1 MVRVRKDAGVTLGF
15 TALAFAVAFWQL
27 PGWATSDTKID
38 LYADPGRFLSSV
50 ASVWTNTGDLGEI
63 HSSQYGGYLWPM
75 GPFFALCH
83 AIGLSPWVAERLW
96 LGLILALAAWGILRL
111 LDVLI
116 GAPRGV
122 AHVVAAAVF
131 TFNPY
136 TVVFTART
144 SITLLGY
151 AALPWLLLIVHRGLR
166 VEPGAG
172 RLRSWWWPAAFAL
185 IFTSAG
191 GGVNAALVAFVLL
204 GPAALLIYE
213 PAMGHVPWRAARAFV
228 LRAALLSLL
237 VSLWWLM
244 DLLVQAR
251 YGINFLQYTEQ
262 PRTIW
267 GTNSITESLRLMGY
281 WTSYLGAGYPQARF
295 GYYSDSGTLLYN
307 VAVVGASLI
316 VPALACLGFVWTR
329 RLRYGPF
336 FLAMV
341 LLGVVVMSAGFPNGT
356 PLRQVMNWVYYH
368 VSLLSF
374 LRTVDKAAPVVAL
387 GIAGLLGLAADVA
400 WARMRTSRI
409 LTGGG
414 WQRAVLVAAPAALA
428 ALIALAAWPLFQGKA
443 IDRQLTWKQIPAAW
457 REAGRNLDAHLPAN
471 TRAVVLP
478 GQVFAFYKWGGTID
492 SILPRLTDK
501 PVAVRYETPYS
512 DLHADDLLLTI
523 DNLVQQGRLY
533 GGQLKP
539 LLGLIGAASVIS
551 GTDDD
556 TTRSGA
562 VDPSSAARALA
573 GQGLGAPRNYG
584 PLKTVPAAPGS
595 IDPPQQLAQV
605 RQFNL
610 SPGRGIVHVDQGPPT
625 VLDGSAQGLA
635 DLAAFGQLPAHAPI
649 FYAGDLSSHAIR
661 SDAAAGANIVITDS
675 NRRQVFSPQFTQQ
688 DFGPVL
694 TAGQPITA
702 DEATLNPFAA
712 KGTAAQTVTLIR
724 GAAALEAPSIYG
736 LNQFPELGPLAA
748 FDGNLN
754 TSWVPYP
761 NLPPAQRWV
770 QIDFSRPRDVPYID
784 VYPLVG
790 PQTTVKSVAIDGRI
804 VPVSPAG
811 TRISLHA
818 HAISSLRIALAR
830 VVRLNSNSGPG
841 GLREVR
847 IPGVHVS
854 AVLRPPLLASS
865 ALAGRD
871 LTHTSLTWLFAR
883 QTADDPLRANR
894 YVNEPVQNDP
904 ADAQDPEPL
913 IARQIASPAARAYT
927 ADARVTPGVNA
938 SDSAFDALAGVH
950 ASAAFTSSSRFENE
964 PRYRASGAF
973 DADPATAWVGLWI
986 RPFDP
991 APWIAWRTRRP
1002 LTVSRLQLTPARQ
1015 PVRRPTQ
1022 VSLSWPGGTSPP
1034 LTVGPGGAVV
1044 LPRAVRADAFRL
1056 TVLRA
1061 QFPAG
1066 LSASERA
1073 GRTVGIGTL
1082 SVPGLAP
1089 VSVPHAGAV
1098 RSACGAAALS
1108 VGGARVPLRV
1118 TGSIGALDAGL
1129 ALSATACAGPVTMAA
1144 GTQEVGS
1151 LPGSFSVDLLRLHSP
1166 APAPLPAPASASG
1179 GRLLSAGRLGNDSV
1193 SGVRVDLTRA
1203 AWLVLGESY
1212 DTGWQARC
1220 DGRSLGAPQLIDGYA
1235 NGWVA
1240 PAGCRNVSFAFSP
1253 QSTVNLGYVVS
1264 GVVALVLLLLLIV
1277 VRPPRIGAR
1286 ALVRPLWHAGALDG
1300 ARRRLPL
1307 PRAAALAVVL
1317 GAVLGFV
1324 FAKRAGIV
1332 IAVGLFVIFWRGYG
1346 PRALA
1351 AAAGALLLVAVPI
1364 AYLIGDPRNQGG
1376 YNFNYS
1382 VELID
1387 AHWLGVAAVIMLG
1400 LAGWMTLSAARHRA
1414 RRPGPPGPP
1423 EHPEID
1429 AAGPPAGAPVGTAR

>member
-1 MVRVRKDAGVTLGF
+1 MLRVRKDAGVTLGF
-15 TALAFAVAFWQL
+15 TALAFAVAFWQM

-38 LYADPGRFLSSV
+38 LYVDPGRFLSSV

-75 GPFFALCH
+75 GPFFSLCH
-83 AIGLSPWVAERLW
+83 ALGLSPWVAERLW
-96 LGLILALAAWGILRL
+96 LGLILALAAWGVLRL

-116 GAPRGV
+116 GTPRGI
-122 AHVVAAAVF
+122 AHVVAAAVY

-136 TVVFTART
+136 TVVFSART
-144 SITLLGY
+144 TITLLGY

-166 VEPGAG
+166 VDPGAG
-172 RLRSWWWPAAFAL
+172 RLRTWWWPAAFAL
-185 IFTSAG
+185 VFTSAG

-228 LRAALLSLL
+228 VRAALFSLL
-237 VSLWWLM
+237 VSLWWLL

-329 RLRYGPF
+329 RWRYGPF

-374 LRTVDKAAPVVAL
+374 LRTVDKAAPVAAL
-387 GIAGLLGLAADVA
+387 GLAGLLGLAADVA
-400 WARMRTSRI
+400 WMRMRIGPRLI
-409 LTGGG
+409 RMRAR
-414 WQRAVLVAAPAALA
+414 RAVLIAAPVALT
-428 ALIALAAWPLFQGKA
+428 ALIVLAAWPLFQGKA

-457 REAGRNLDAHLPAN
+457 REAGRDLDAHLPAN
-471 TRAVVLP
+471 SRAIVLP

-492 SILPRLTDK
+492 SILPRLTSK

-512 DLHADDLLLTI
+512 DLHADDLLVTI

-533 GGQLKP
+533 AGQLKP
-539 LLGLIGAASVIS
+539 LLGLIGAGSVIS

-562 VDPSSAARALA
+562 AAPAIAAAGLA
-573 GQGLGAPRNYG
+573 TQGLGAPRDYG
-584 PLKTVPAAPGS
+584 PLTSVAPAPGR
-595 IDPPQQLAQV
+595 IDPTRSLAQV

-625 VLDGSAQGLA
+625 VVDGSAQGLA
-635 DLAAFGQLPAHAPI
+635 DLAAFGQLPAQAPI
-649 FYAGDLSSHAIR
+649 LYAGDLSTKAIR

-694 TAGQPITA
+694 TAGQPFTA

-712 KGTAAQTVTLIR
+712 KGTAAQTVTLVR

-736 LNQFPELGPLAA
+736 LAQFPELGPLAA
-748 FDGNLN
+748 FDGNLA

-770 QIDFSRPRDVPYID
+770 QIDFSHPRDVPYID

-804 VPVSPAG
+804 FPVSPGG
-811 TRISLHA
+811 TRIPLHA
-818 HAISSLRIALAR
+818 HAMASLRIALAH
-830 VVRLNSNSGPG
+830 VVRLNANSGPG

-847 IPGVHVS
+847 IPGVHVTE
-854 AVLRPPLLASS
+854 VLRPPVQAAS

-871 LTHTSLTWLFAR
+871 LSHAALTWLFAR
-883 QTADDPLRANR
+883 QTADDPFRANR
-894 YVNEPVQNDP
+894 YVDEPVQNDP
-904 ADAQDPEPL
+904 ADAQDPETL
-913 IARQIASPAARAYT
+913 IARQVSSPAQRSYT
-927 ADARVTPGVNA
+927 ADARVTPAVA
-938 SDSAFDALAGVH
+938 APDSAFDALSGVRSR
-950 ASAAFTSSSRFENE
+950 ATFTSSSRFENE
-964 PRYRASGAF
+964 PGYRASGAF
-973 DADPATAWVGLWI
+973 DGDPATAWVGLWI
-986 RPFDP
+986 RPFAP
-991 APWIAWRTRRP
+991 APWIAWSSPRA
-1002 LTVSRLQLTPARQ
+1002 LTMSRLRLVPARM

-1022 VSLSWPGGTSPP
+1022 VQLSWPGGSSPP
-1034 LTVGPGGAVV
+1034 LAVGADGAVV
-1044 LPRAVRADAFRL
+1044 LPHPVRARAFRL
-1056 TVLRA
+1056 TILRA

-1066 LSASERA
+1066 LTARARSARA
-1073 GRTVGIGTL
+1073 VGIGTL

-1089 VSVPHAGAV
+1089 VSVPRSGAIH
-1098 RSACGAAALS
+1098 SPCGAAAAL
-1108 VGGARVPLRV
+1108 VGGVRVPLQITDTV
-1118 TGSIGALDAGL
+1118 SALDAG
-1129 ALSATACAGPVTMAA
+1129 APLSAAACAGAVTMGA
-1144 GTQEVGS
+1144 GTQDVSS
-1151 LPGSFSVDLLRLHSP
+1151 LPGSFNVDLLRLRSP
-1166 APAPLPAPASASG
+1166 APAPLPASASSSG
-1179 GRLLSAGRLGNDSV
+1179 GRLISAGRLGNDSV
-1193 SGVRVDLTRA
+1193 SGVRVALTRPT
-1203 AWLVLGESY
+1203 WLVLGESY

-1220 DGRSLGAPQLIDGYA
+1220 DGRSLGAAQLIDGYA

-1240 PAGCRNVSFAFSP
+1240 PAGCRDVSFAFTP
-1253 QSTVNLGYVVS
+1253 QSTVNLGYVIS
-1264 GVVALVLLLLLIV
+1264 GVVALVLGLLLIV
-1277 VRPPRIGAR
+1277 VRPATRPDR
-1286 ALVRPLWHAGALDG
+1286 AHTEPLLDLRDPEP
-1300 ARRRLPL
+1300 ARRRLSL

-1317 GAVLGFV
+1317 GVVLGFV
-1324 FAKRAGIV
+1324 FAKRAGVV

-1351 AAAGALLLVAVPI
+1351 AAAGAVLLAVPL
-1364 AYLIGDPRNQGG
+1364 AYLITDPRNQGG

-1382 VELID
+1382 VELIY

-1400 LAGWMTLSAARHRA
+1400 LAVWMTLRTA
-1414 RRPGPPGPP
+1414 RR
-1423 EHPEID
+1423 
-1429 AAGPPAGAPVGTAR
+1429 

>member
-1 MVRVRKDAGVTLGF
+1 MLRVRKDAGVTLGF
-15 TALAFAVAFWQL
+15 AALAFAVAFWQM

-38 LYADPGRFLSSV
+38 LYVDPGRFLSSV

-75 GPFFALCH
+75 GPFFSLCH
-83 AIGLSPWVAERLW
+83 ALGLSPWVAERLW
-96 LGLILALAAWGILRL
+96 LGLILALAAWGVLRL
-111 LDVLI
+111 LDALLS
-116 GAPRGV
+116 APRGI
-122 AHVVAAAVF
+122 AHVVAAAVY

-172 RLRSWWWPAAFAL
+172 RLKTWWWPAAFAL
-185 IFTSAG
+185 VFTSAG

-228 LRAALLSLL
+228 IRAGVLSLL
-237 VSLWWLM
+237 VSLWWVL

-295 GYYSDSGTLLYN
+295 GYYSDSSTLLYN

-329 RLRYGPF
+329 RWRYGPF

-368 VSLLSF
+368 VSLLSV
-374 LRTVDKAAPVVAL
+374 LRTVDKAAPVAAL
-387 GIAGLLGLAADVA
+387 GLAGLLGLAADVA
-400 WARMRTSRI
+400 WMRMRIGPRLI
-409 LTGGG
+409 RVPGR
-414 WQRAVLVAAPAALA
+414 RAALIAAPAALT
-428 ALIALAAWPLFQGKA
+428 ALTALVVLAAWPLFQGKA

-471 TRAVVLP
+471 SRAIVLP
-478 GQVFAFYKWGGTID
+478 GQVFAFYQWGGTID
-492 SILPRLTDK
+492 SILPRLTSK

-512 DLHADDLLLTI
+512 DLHADDLLVTI
-523 DNLVQQGRLY
+523 DNLVQQGRLFA
-533 GGQLKP
+533 GQLKP
-539 LLGLIGAASVIS
+539 LLGLVGAGSVIS

-562 VDPSSAARALA
+562 VDPSIAARGLA
-573 GQGLGAPRNYG
+573 TQGLGAPRNYG
-584 PLKTVPAAPGS
+584 PLASAPSAPGS
-595 IDPPQQLAQV
+595 IDSPRPLAQV
-605 RQFNL
+605 RQFDL
-610 SPGRGIVHVDQGPPT
+610 APGRGIVHIDQGAPT
-625 VLDGSAQGLA
+625 VVDGSAQGLA
-635 DLAAFGQLPAHAPI
+635 DLAAFGQLPAQAPI
-649 FYAGDLSSHAIR
+649 LYAGDLSTRAIR

-675 NRRQVFSPQFTQQ
+675 NRRQVFSPQFTRQ
-688 DFGPVL
+688 DFGPIL
-694 TAGQPITA
+694 TAGEPITT

-712 KGTAAQTVTLIR
+712 KGTAAQTVTLVR

-736 LNQFPELGPLAA
+736 LAQFPELGPLAA
-748 FDGNLN
+748 FDGNLA

-770 QIDFSRPRDVPYID
+770 QIDFSHPRDVPYID

-804 VPVSPAG
+804 SPVSPGG
-811 TRISLHA
+811 TRIALHA
-818 HAISSLRIALAR
+818 HGIASLRIALAR
-830 VVRLNSNSGPG
+830 VVRLDANSGPG

-847 IPGVHVS
+847 IPGVHVTE
-854 AVLRPPLLASS
+854 VLRPPLQASS
-865 ALAGRD
+865 ALAGLD
-871 LTHTSLTWLFAR
+871 LRHASLTWLFAR
-883 QTADDPLRANR
+883 QTGDDPFRANR
-894 YVNEPVQNDP
+894 YVDEPVQNDP
-904 ADAQDPEPL
+904 ADVQDPETL
-913 IARQIASPAARAYT
+913 IARRLSSPAQRAYT
-927 ADARVTPGVNA
+927 VDARVTPAVA
-938 SDSAFDALAGVH
+938 APDPAFDALSGVR
-950 ASAAFTSSSRFENE
+950 SRAAFTSSSRFANE

-973 DADPATAWVGLWI
+973 DGDPATAWVGLWI
-986 RPFDP
+986 RPFAP
-991 APWIAWRTRRP
+991 APWIAWSSPRA
-1002 LTVSRLQLTPARQ
+1002 LTVGRLALAPARL

-1022 VSLSWPGGTSPP
+1022 VQLSWPGGSSPP
-1034 LTVGPGGAVV
+1034 LAVGADGAVV
-1044 LPRAVRADAFRL
+1044 LPRPVRARAFRL

-1066 LSASERA
+1066 PSARA
-1073 GRTVGIGTL
+1073 RSARAVGIGTL

-1089 VSVPHAGAV
+1089 VSVPHSGAI
-1098 RSACGAAALS
+1098 RSACGVAAAS
-1108 VGGARVPLRV
+1108 VGGVRVPLEV
-1118 TGSIGALDAGL
+1118 TGTVGALDAGRP
-1129 ALSATACAGPVTMAA
+1129 LSAAACAGPVTMGA
-1144 GTQEVGS
+1144 GTQDVGS
-1151 LPGSFSVDLLRLHSP
+1151 LPGSFSVDLLRLRSP

-1179 GRLLSAGRLGNDSV
+1179 GRLISAGHLGNDSV
-1193 SGVRVDLTRA
+1193 SGVRVALTRPT
-1203 AWLVLGESY
+1203 WLVLGESY

-1220 DGRSLGAPQLIDGYA
+1220 NGRSLGAPQLIDGYA

-1240 PAGCRNVSFAFSP
+1240 PAGCRNVSFAFTP
-1253 QSTVNLGYVVS
+1253 QSTVNLGYVIS
-1264 GVVALVLLLLLIV
+1264 GVVALALGLLLVV
-1277 VRPPRIGAR
+1277 VRPPGRLVPAR
-1286 ALVRPLWHAGALDG
+1286 LAPLLDLG
-1300 ARRRLPL
+1300 DLEPARRRLSL
-1307 PRAAALAVVL
+1307 PRAAALAVAL
-1317 GAVLGFV
+1317 GVVLGFV

-1351 AAAGALLLVAVPI
+1351 AAAGAVLLVAVPL
-1364 AYLIGDPRNQGG
+1364 AYLITDPRNQGG

-1382 VELID
+1382 VELIY

-1400 LAGWMTLSAARHRA
+1400 LALWMTLKAARR
-1414 RRPGPPGPP
+1414 
-1423 EHPEID
+1423 
-1429 AAGPPAGAPVGTAR
+1429 

>member
-1 MVRVRKDAGVTLGF
+1 MLRVRKDAGVTLGF
-15 TALAFAVAFWQL
+15 TALAFAVAFWQM

-38 LYADPGRFLSSV
+38 LYVDPGRFLSSV

-75 GPFFALCH
+75 GPFFSLCH
-83 AIGLSPWVAERLW
+83 ALGLSPWVAERLW
-96 LGLILALAAWGILRL
+96 LGLILALAAWGVLRL

-116 GAPRGV
+116 GTPRGI
-122 AHVVAAAVF
+122 AHVVAAAVY

-136 TVVFTART
+136 TVVFSART
-144 SITLLGY
+144 TITLLGY

-166 VEPGAG
+166 VDPGAG
-172 RLRSWWWPAAFAL
+172 RLRTWWWPAAFAL
-185 IFTSAG
+185 VFTSAG

-228 LRAALLSLL
+228 VRAALLSLL
-237 VSLWWLM
+237 VSLWWLL

-329 RLRYGPF
+329 RWRYGPF

-374 LRTVDKAAPVVAL
+374 LRTVDKAAPVAAL
-387 GIAGLLGLAADVA
+387 GLAGLLGLAADVA
-400 WARMRTSRI
+400 WTRMRMRI
-409 LTGGG
+409 GPRLIRTPAR
-414 WQRAVLVAAPAALA
+414 RAVLIAAPVALT
-428 ALIALAAWPLFQGKA
+428 ALIVLAAWPLFQGKA

-457 REAGRNLDAHLPAN
+457 REAGRDLDAHLPAN
-471 TRAVVLP
+471 SRAIVLP

-492 SILPRLTDK
+492 SILPRLTSK

-512 DLHADDLLLTI
+512 DLHADDLLVTI

-533 GGQLKP
+533 AGQLKP
-539 LLGLIGAASVIS
+539 LLGLIGAGSVIS

-562 VDPSSAARALA
+562 ADPAIAAAGLA
-573 GQGLGAPRNYG
+573 TQGLGAPRNYG
-584 PLKTVPAAPGS
+584 PLTSVAPAPGR
-595 IDPPQQLAQV
+595 IDPPQSLAQV

-610 SPGRGIVHVDQGPPT
+610 SPGRGIVHVDQGAPT
-625 VLDGSAQGLA
+625 VVDGSAQGLA
-635 DLAAFGQLPAHAPI
+635 DLAAFGQLPAQAPI
-649 FYAGDLSSHAIR
+649 LYAGDLSTQAIR

-694 TAGQPITA
+694 TAGQPFTA

-712 KGTAAQTVTLIR
+712 KGTAAQTVTLVR

-736 LNQFPELGPLAA
+736 LAQFPELGPLAA
-748 FDGNLN
+748 FDGNLA

-804 VPVSPAG
+804 FPVSPGG
-811 TRISLHA
+811 TRIALHA
-818 HAISSLRIALAR
+818 HAIASLRIALAH
-830 VVRLNSNSGPG
+830 VVRLNANSGPG

-847 IPGVHVS
+847 IPGVHVTE
-854 AVLRPPLLASS
+854 VLRPPVQASS

-871 LTHTSLTWLFAR
+871 LSHASLTWLFAR
-883 QTADDPLRANR
+883 QTADDPFRANR
-894 YVNEPVQNDP
+894 YVDEPVQNDP
-904 ADAQDPEPL
+904 ADAQDPEAL
-913 IARQIASPAARAYT
+913 IARQVSSPAQRSYT
-927 ADARVTPGVNA
+927 VDARVTPAVA
-938 SDSAFDALAGVH
+938 APDSAFDALSGVRSR
-950 ASAAFTSSSRFENE
+950 ATFTSSSRFENE
-964 PRYRASGAF
+964 PLYRASGAF
-973 DADPATAWVGLWI
+973 DGDPATAWVGLWI
-986 RPFDP
+986 RPFAP
-991 APWIAWRTRRP
+991 APWIAWSSPRA
-1002 LTVSRLQLTPARQ
+1002 LTVSRLRLVPARL

-1022 VSLSWPGGTSPP
+1022 VQLSWPGGSSPP
-1034 LTVGPGGAVV
+1034 LAVGADGAVV
-1044 LPRAVRADAFRL
+1044 LPRPVRARAFRL
-1056 TVLRA
+1056 TILRA

-1066 LSASERA
+1066 LTARARSARA
-1073 GRTVGIGTL
+1073 VGIGTL

-1089 VSVPHAGAV
+1089 VSVPRSGAIH
-1098 RSACGAAALS
+1098 SACGAAAAS
-1108 VGGARVPLRV
+1108 VGGVRVPLQV
-1118 TGSIGALDAGL
+1118 TGTVGALDAG
-1129 ALSATACAGPVTMAA
+1129 APLSAAACAGAVTMGA
-1144 GTQEVGS
+1144 GTQDVGS
-1151 LPGSFSVDLLRLHSP
+1151 LPGSFSVDLLRLRSP
-1166 APAPLPAPASASG
+1166 APAPLAANASASG
-1179 GRLLSAGRLGNDSV
+1179 GRLISAGRLGNDSV
-1193 SGVRVDLTRA
+1193 SGVRVALTRPT
-1203 AWLVLGESY
+1203 WLVLGESY

-1220 DGRSLGAPQLIDGYA
+1220 GGRSLGAPQLIDGYA

-1240 PAGCRNVSFAFSP
+1240 PAGCRDVAFAFTP
-1253 QSTVNLGYVVS
+1253 QSTVNLGYVIS
-1264 GVVALVLLLLLIV
+1264 GVVALALGLLLIV
-1277 VRPPRIGAR
+1277 VRPATRPDRAHTEPLLDLGDAR
-1286 ALVRPLWHAGALDG
+1286 ARAPAPVAA
-1300 ARRRLPL
+1300 ARRRAGGGAGRGAGLRVRQARRRRHRRRPVRHL
-1307 PRAAALAVVL
+1307 LA
-1317 GAVLGFV
+1317 
-1324 FAKRAGIV
+1324 
-1332 IAVGLFVIFWRGYG
+1332 GLR
-1346 PRALA
+1346 
-1351 AAAGALLLVAVPI
+1351 AAGA
-1364 AYLIGDPRNQGG
+1364 G
-1376 YNFNYS
+1376 
-1382 VELID
+1382 
-1387 AHWLGVAAVIMLG
+1387 
-1400 LAGWMTLSAARHRA
+1400 
-1414 RRPGPPGPP
+1414 RRRRRG
-1423 EHPEID
+1423 
-1429 AAGPPAGAPVGTAR
+1429 AAGGRPARLPDH